1 MRSCT
6 LLLTVAM
13 FAFAAPGLADEGAA
27 PTPQAA
33 AAPAPSPGSPATGA
47 DPAPSTAAGQK
58 QAAADA
64 APVAPTDAKATA
76 APQDA
81 GIDLLAIDVTPPD
94 PGLTT
99 DSIEIDPDQS
109 AIPAEDPMDLM
120 ADLERES
127 APRAAGP
134 LGPEAVDEHGHEGR
148 IHTVV
153 KHDTLWDIS
162 TAYLGTPW
170 VWPSIWQDNGEITNP
185 NLIVPGDRIWI
196 TAGEMRKVTHDE
208 AEAMIAADNDVALDD
223 SAPPAGIADD
233 TAKTDETAWETPEDV
248 MMADDTETAV
258 LPVAPLTPSAGN
270 DTGVTVQI
278 VARES
283 MGFISG
289 RELEAATSILDST
302 TPRTWLAEGDMI
314 DLGLGEGHVEV
325 GDEFTVFRDAEPVR
339 DLDDSR
345 LLGYHVDILGWA
357 VVRKVVGESAI
368 AEIRMSNAEIHR
380 GDLMIPRL
388 TEPSEVA
395 IKTSPDGIDGQIVFM
410 PDSRTTM
417 GGGDHVYL
425 NRGTLHGFEV
435 GSEVE
440 VYKPGRLTE
449 DRATGNRVMTADR
462 IDAQM
467 VLVEVKPDTS
477 VAYVVRAKR
486 ELSLGDRV
494 RAVTRVVASR

>member
-6 LLLTVAM
+6 LLLIVAAS
-13 FAFAAPGLADEGAA
+13 FAFSAPGLADEGAA
-27 PTPQAA
+27 STPQAA
-33 AAPAPSPGSPATGA
+33 AAPALASAADPAAPTGA
-47 DPAPSTAAGQK
+47 DPNAT
-58 QAAADA
+58 ADA
-64 APVAPTDAKATA
+64 AKAAPTDAKPSAGS
-76 APQDA
+76 DA
-81 GIDLLAIDVTPPD
+81 GVDLLAIDVTPPD
-94 PGLTT
+94 PGLAP
-99 DSIEIDPDQS
+99 DSIEVDTDEPG
-109 AIPAEDPMDLM
+109 IPAEDPMDLM
-120 ADLERES
+120 ADLEREA
-127 APRAAGP
+127 APRATGP

-153 KHDTLWDIS
+153 EHDTLWDIS
-162 TAYLGTPW
+162 ATYLGTPW

-196 TAGEMRKVTHDE
+196 TAGEMRKVTDDE
-208 AEAMIAADNDVALDD
+208 AEAMIAADNEVALDD
-223 SAPPAGIADD
+223 PTPPAGIAGDP
-233 TAKTDETAWETPEDV
+233 AATDETAWETPEDA
-248 MMADDTETAV
+248 MMADDTETAAA
-258 LPVAPLTPSAGN
+258 LPVAPLAPSPGN
-270 DTGVTVQI
+270 DTGITVHI

-314 DLGLGEGHVEV
+314 DLGLGEGRVEV
-325 GDEFTVFRDAEPVR
+325 GDEFTLFRDAQPVY
-339 DLDDSR
+339 DLDNSR

-357 VVRKVVGESAI
+357 VVRKVVGEASV

-395 IKTSPDGIDGQIVFM
+395 LKTSPDGIDGQIVFL

-449 DRATGNRVMTADR
+449 DRATGNKVMTPDR
-462 IDAQM
+462 IDAQL

-486 ELSLGDRV
+486 EIMRGDRI
-494 RAVTRVVASR
+494 RAVTRVMASR